1 VSVVVESRRE
11 LFGRI
16 AGVGLLSGLAG
27 CTVVGTVAV
36 DVLVE
41 NPGPREE
48 RVEYY
53 IDREGAT
60 TEARTVELA
69 PDGERTISAGL
80 ERGDAVVVSKEDSG
94 YECTVTNPICRNPT
108 LQVDIGWGALA
119 VAGECFTLRPR

>member
-1 VSVVVESRRE
+1 M
-11 LFGRI
+11 
-16 AGVGLLSGLAG
+16 
-27 CTVVGTVAV
+27 VGTVAV

-60 TEARTVELA
+60 TEARTIELA
-69 PDGERTISAGL
+69 PEGERTISAGL
-80 ERGDAVVVSKEDSG
+80 KRGDVVVVSKGDSG